1 MGLGDLNSTDSNDN
15 TYAVI
20 KGGTGNTSIGN
31 IGDRLKIEA
40 ELSNISSNNVIY
52 ISQALVKGSSRT
64 MNVNGSVT
72 PQNFL
77 YTVPSN
83 TTYYLESI
91 SIIISDTG
99 TPNAAKFGDL
109 AALTNGFRL
118 QIKSNGTT
126 YDIYNFKTNGEL
138 TLVFNS
144 MFIPPNAG
152 WLNDTDLMIGTLR
165 FNRPIKLI
173 ANDFV
178 QFTVR
183 DNLSGLDNLISNI
196 NMWRTI

>member
-1 MGLGDLNSTDSNDN
+1 MALGDFNNTDANDN
-15 TYAVI
+15 TLAVL
-20 KGGTGNTSIGN
+20 KGGTDNTPIGN
-31 IGDRLKIEA
+31 IGDRLKVEA

-52 ISQALVKGSSRT
+52 QPKALLNGASRT

-91 SIIISDTG
+91 SIIISDNG
-99 TPNAAKFGDL
+99 TPTAAKFGDL

-144 MFIPPNAG
+144 MFTPPSAG
-152 WLNDTDLMIGTLR
+152 WLNDTDLMVGTLR
-165 FNRPIKLI
+165 FNRPIKLV
-173 ANDFV
+173 ASDFV

-183 DNLSGLDNLISNI
+183 DNLSGLNDLVSSINL
-196 NMWRTI
+196 WRTI

>member
-1 MGLGDLNSTDSNDN
+1 MALGDFNNTDSNDN

-20 KGGTGNTSIGN
+20 KGGTDNTSIGN

-52 ISQALVKGSSRT
+52 ISQALVNGSSRT

-77 YTVPSN
+77 YTVPSD

-99 TPNAAKFGDL
+99 TTTAAKFGDL

-118 QIKSNGTT
+118 RIKSSGTT

-144 MFIPPNAG
+144 MFVPPGAG
-152 WLNDTDLMIGTLR
+152 WLNDSDLMIGTLR
-165 FNRPIKLI
+165 FNRPIKLV

>member
-1 MGLGDLNSTDSNDN
+1 MALGDFNNTDANDN
-15 TYAVI
+15 TLAVL
-20 KGGTGNTSIGN
+20 KGGTDNTPIGN
-31 IGDRLKIEA
+31 IGDRLKVEA

-52 ISQALVKGSSRT
+52 QPKALLNGASRT

-77 YTVPSN
+77 YTVPSD

-99 TPNAAKFGDL
+99 TPTAAKFGDL

-144 MFIPPNAG
+144 MFTPPSAG
-152 WLNDTDLMIGTLR
+152 WLNDTDLMVGTLR
-165 FNRPIKLI
+165 FNRPIKLV
-173 ANDFV
+173 ASDFV

-183 DNLSGLDNLISNI
+183 DNLSGLNDLVSSINL
-196 NMWRTI
+196 WRTI